1 MSTAQRMRERAVHF
15 ETLSETDWDELGKI
29 WELLENGD
37 AEAARRELRM
47 RFRARAR
54 HADVRIVDAA
64 IALEEGEPGQA
75 LAALDGAEMSAD
87 PALFFQLRASA
98 RFDLCQLE
106 AARDDAA
113 RALAVRPEFADAH
126 DLMSRT
132 LEHLGD
138 AAGAAEHAEEAHDLD
153 SENFPMP
160 LEFTDAEFDQL
171 VQDGIA
177 ELPEP
182 VRRHLDEFPVV
193 VEPLPLLEILTSE
206 HPPLPP
212 DILGLFVGRDLMSR
226 TSHDVAAG
234 PGAIYLFRRNL
245 LRVCHTKEE
254 LQKEVRVTVQH
265 EVGHLLGLDEDDL
278 EEWGL
283 A

>member
-1 MSTAQRMRERAVHF
+1 MHF
-15 ETLSETDWDELGKI
+15 ETLSETDWDELSKI
-29 WELLENGD
+29 WDLLENGD
-37 AEAARRELRM
+37 AEAARRELKM

-64 IALEEGEPGQA
+64 IALEEGEPTLA

-87 PALFFQLRASA
+87 PALFFHLRASA
-98 RFDLCQLE
+98 EFDLCKLE
-106 AARDDAA
+106 SARDDAE
-113 RALAVRPEFADAH
+113 RSLAVRPEFADAH
-126 DLMSRT
+126 DLLSRT

-138 AAGAAEHAEEAHDLD
+138 AGGAAEHAEEAHDLD
-153 SENFPMP
+153 PENFPP
-160 LEFTDAEFDQL
+160 ALEYTDAEFDQL
-171 VQDGIA
+171 VEDSLA
-177 ELPEP
+177 ELPP
-182 VRRHLDEFPVV
+182 QVRKHLDEFPVLV
-193 VEPLPLLEILTSE
+193 QPLPLLDVLTSE
-206 HPPLPP
+206 NPPLPP

-226 TSHDVAAG
+226 TTQDVASG

-245 LRVCHTKEE
+245 LRVCHSREE